1 MKKQENNS
9 RFLKSISIVLLSLVA
24 FLLIIALYI
33 KIDDYKTSS
42 YKVDVQFQTN
52 DLVQLTNKLP
62 ISDSIGK
69 NYNGTGIEEGIA
81 EYKEFTVTNPNERKV
96 KYEVYLTKVNSSSN
110 DIRSN
115 YIKLYLT
122 DDNDNPL
129 EGFETKKIKTYY
141 DLYVFNNKPGSKLL
155 YTGTLVAGSSTKLR
169 LRSWVADTYI
179 LSTEEEKFSFDIDV
193 RIKQG

>member
-1 MKKQENNS
+1 MKKQDNNS
-9 RFLKSISIVLLSLVA
+9 HFLRSISIVLLSLIA
-24 FLLIIALYI
+24 FLLIIAMYI

-42 YKVDVQFQTN
+42 FKVDVSFQTT

-62 ISDSIGK
+62 LSDSIGK
-69 NYNGTGIEEGIA
+69 NYNGSGIEEGIA
-81 EYKEFTVTNPNERKV
+81 GYNEFTVTNPNDRKV

-122 DDNDNPL
+122 DDSNNPI

-141 DLYVFNNKPGSKLL
+141 DLYTFNNKPGSKLL
-155 YTGTLVAGSSTKLR
+155 YTGSLVAESSTKFI

-193 RIKQG
+193 RIKQE